1 MFGLPPPVRRAFP
14 LLWPMVGIMLLAALG
29 SRRSSWQGA
38 GSMAVPRGTRVT
50 QPIAFNHLKHTR
62 DLQLECQFCHVYVTV
77 GAHAGLPGAE
87 VCGMCHQAP
96 LGTSPEAARVTA
108 LLASGAPLRFN
119 KLFRLPAHV
128 YYSHRRHVGIGKL
141 ECPQCHGGIAETE
154 RPPSRPLVRIT
165 MKRCVDCH
173 RAQGQSLDCVACHR

>member
-1 MFGLPPPVRRAFP
+1 LRLRPPVGRAFAH
-14 LLWPMVGIMLLAALG
+14 LWPLVGVAVLAVLG
-29 SRRSSWQGA
+29 TRQSVWRGAASSL
-38 GSMAVPRGTRVT
+38 VPRGAPVT
-50 QPIAFNHLKHTR
+50 QPIAFNHLKHTK
-62 DLQLECQFCHVYVTV
+62 DLGLECQFCHVYVTT
-77 GAHAGLPGAE
+77 GAHAGLPGADI
-87 VCGMCHQAP
+87 CGMCHQAQ

-108 LLASGAPLRFN
+108 LLTSGDGLRFN

-141 ECPQCHGGIAETE
+141 ECPQCHGGIAATE
-154 RPPSRPLVRIT
+154 RPPTRPLVRIT